1 MEFEVLDKINQ
12 EILSQLLINP
22 KKSFLNISKEL
33 GISPMTVKNRY
44 EKMKKDGIIIGTII
58 MLNLSKI
65 GYQGK
70 AFLHITTS
78 DDTNP
83 EIIIKALQQIP
94 NVFLVS
100 GIIGA
105 FDILAMLAF
114 RDAKEI
120 KEVVNRIR
128 AQPSVS
134 KVETS
139 ITDDTC
145 YPVTRDYA
153 QLRLF

>member
-1 MEFEVLDKINQ
+1 LDKINQ
-12 EILSQLLINP
+12 EILSQLLITP
-22 KKSFLNISKEL
+22 QKPFLKISEEL
-33 GISPMTVKNRY
+33 GISSITVKDRY
-44 EKMKKDGIIIGTII
+44 EKMKKDGIIIGNTI

-70 AFLHITTS
+70 AFIHITTS
-78 DDTNP
+78 DNNNP
-83 EIIIKALQQIP
+83 EIIIKALEQIP

-100 GIIGA
+100 RIIGE
-105 FDILAMLAF
+105 FDLLVMVVF
-114 RDAKEI
+114 RDLTELKDVI
-120 KEVVNRIR
+120 NRIR

-139 ITDDTC
+139 ITDDTM
-145 YPVTRDYA
+145 YPVTREYS

>member
-1 MEFEVLDKINQ
+1 MDKINQ
-12 EILSQLLINP
+12 EILSQLLITP
-22 KKSFLNISKEL
+22 QKPFLKISEEL
-33 GISPMTVKNRY
+33 GISSITVKDRY
-44 EKMKKDGIIIGTII
+44 EKMKKDGIIIGNTI

-70 AFLHITTS
+70 AFIHITTS
-78 DDTNP
+78 DNNNP
-83 EIIIKALQQIP
+83 EIIIKALEQIP

-100 GIIGA
+100 RIIGE
-105 FDILAMLAF
+105 FDLLVMVVF
-114 RDAKEI
+114 RDLTELKDVI
-120 KEVVNRIR
+120 NRIR

-139 ITDDTC
+139 ITDDTM
-145 YPVTRDYA
+145 YPVTREYS